1 MRGKIFGL
9 MYFHLLCNSS
19 LLTDLLLHKSH
30 TSHQCVG
37 SLYSLPHLIH
47 INGLIPCIV
56 FQLKFLRTRNRLAQR
71 IPVWVVF
78 FFFFF
83 SPVCGRPH
91 HSLSFGYVS
100 ASGLINCSQ
109 RADMEGQG
117 RDNGHDYLGL

>member
-19 LLTDLLLHKSH
+19 LLTDLLLHKSQ
-30 TSHQCVG
+30 TFHQCVG
-37 SLYSLPHLIH
+37 SLYSPPHLVH
-47 INGLIPCIV
+47 INGLILCIV
-56 FQLKFLRTRNRLAQR
+56 FQLKFLRTRNRLAQC

-78 FFFFF
+78 FFFF
-83 SPVCGRPH
+83 PVCGRPH

-100 ASGLINCSQ
+100 ASDLINCSQ

>member
-1 MRGKIFGL
+1 

-37 SLYSLPHLIH
+37 YLYSLPHLVH
-47 INGLIPCIV
+47 INSLIPCIV
-56 FQLKFLRTRNRLAQR
+56 FQLKFLRTRNRLPQC

-83 SPVCGRPH
+83 
-91 HSLSFGYVS
+91 LSMADHIVVYPLVMFQL
-100 ASGLINCSQ
+100 LI
-109 RADMEGQG
+109 
-117 RDNGHDYLGL
+117 

>member
-1 MRGKIFGL
+1 MRHKIFGL

-37 SLYSLPHLIH
+37 YLYSLPHLVH
-47 INGLIPCIV
+47 INSLIPCIV
-56 FQLKFLRTRNRLAQR
+56 FQLKFLRTRNRLPQC

-78 FFFFF
+78 FFFF
-83 SPVCGRPH
+83 PVYGRPH
-91 HSLSFGYVS
+91 RSLSFGYVS
-100 ASGLINCSQ
+100 ASDLINCSQ

-117 RDNGHDYLGL
+117 RDNDHEYLGL

>member
-1 MRGKIFGL
+1 MRDIIFGL

-37 SLYSLPHLIH
+37 SLYSLAHLVH
-47 INGLIPCIV
+47 VNGLIPCIV
-56 FQLKFLRTRNRLAQR
+56 FRLKFLRARNRLAQCTS
-71 IPVWVVF
+71 VWVVF

-83 SPVCGRPH
+83 TACGRPH

-100 ASGLINCSQ
+100 ASDLINCSQ

-117 RDNGHDYLGL
+117 RNNGHDYLGL